1 MHFSLYQPQQKSVKI
16 PWIILRL
23 KQSGTQPALM
33 GCLQRKMR
41 PVLLTTPAL
50 RGTLGHV
57 PAVQWVQHCSLVTC
71 CILLQSPAAR
81 SRAPADHPGA
91 RGAGEGVLPYII
103 QIQCV
108 MMAGPGRRVSLPAA
122 VVTER

>member
-1 MHFSLYQPQQKSVKI
+1 
-16 PWIILRL
+16 
-23 KQSGTQPALM
+23 M

-71 CILLQSPAAR
+71 CILLQSPAAG

-91 RGAGEGVLPYII
+91 RAAGEGVLPYII
-103 QIQCV
+103 HYTVCDDGRPRQESVPARRGGDGEVKQCTV
-108 MMAGPGRRVSLPAA
+108 LVKCDKFSS
-122 VVTER
+122 